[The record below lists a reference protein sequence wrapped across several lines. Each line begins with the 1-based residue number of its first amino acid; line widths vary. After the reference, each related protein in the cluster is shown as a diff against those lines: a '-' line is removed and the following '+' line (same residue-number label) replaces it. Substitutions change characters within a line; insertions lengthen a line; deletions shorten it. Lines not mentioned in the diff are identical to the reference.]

1 MTAIHKIAS
10 AASKGR
16 HADSQLH
23 LRGLS
28 KVVESLYVPANIAQV
43 TLSLP
48 SFLLHAR
55 YLIINAW
62 LSILTSVL

>member
-1 MTAIHKIAS
+1 MTGIHKIAG

-16 HADSQLH
+16 RADSPLH

-28 KVVESLYVPANIAQV
+28 KVVKSLYVPANIAQV

-48 SFLLHAR
+48 FFLLHER